1 MVGEE
6 AEAAHRAAEA
16 GEEDHPDSTGVD
28 HRDSTEEVTHRA
40 AEEAHRMAEAEVVRR
55 PGSTKVEHPFL
66 GETTSWKR
74 AW

>member
-1 MVGEE
+1 VAGEE

-16 GEEDHPDSTGVD
+16 GEEDRPDSTGVD
-28 HRDSTEEVTHRA
+28 HRDSTGLTHRA

>member
-1 MVGEE
+1 MGEE

-16 GEEDHPDSTGVD
+16 GEEDRRDSTGVD
-28 HRDSTEEVTHRA
+28 RPDSTEVTHRA